1 MFLLQHIKNI
11 RLKKSI
17 MKKALFSSLVL
28 SAFLFACNK
37 SNSNADAV
45 TLTASTTQAAV
56 GQTVSVTA
64 STNANALS
72 WSATPAATTL
82 KTYSVTTEKTNYFA
96 FSQPGEYI
104 IGVRA
109 RGLDLDSIHRCNR
122 LDSIGH
128 HLPDSLWNHHV
139 DSLWHVRGNDRGGCR
154 KGQDSASVV
163 IKVK

>member
-1 MFLLQHIKNI
+1 
-11 RLKKSI
+11 
-17 MKKALFSSLVL
+17 MKKAFFSFVVLLSVL
-28 SAFLFACNK
+28 SGCNK
-37 SNSNADAV
+37 SNSDADAI
-45 TLTASTTQAAV
+45 TLTASATQASV
-56 GQTVSVTA
+56 GQTVTVTA

-72 WSATPAATTL
+72 WSATPAAAAA
-82 KTYSVTTEKTNYFA
+82 KTYSVTTEKTNYFI
-96 FSQPGEYI
+96 FSQSGEYI

-109 RGLDLDSIHRCNR
+109 RGLDLDSIHHCNR

-139 DSLWHVRGNDRGGCR
+139 DSLWHLRGNDRGGCR